1 MLAVAAN
8 PSSMLPR
15 ALSLLLLVAVGV
27 MAAQLTWQVLA
38 PDVRPPVTADIP
50 AADVSPAAPVSRES
64 PLAEAAEV
72 PLFGELGERAEP
84 EPVVAPDTRLRL
96 RLVGLVA
103 GDAPEQGKAIIAER
117 NDPERLYGVGD
128 AIAGSQARLH
138 RIHPD
143 RVILERD
150 GAYETLWLPRADGT
164 TGGGDNAAP
173 PADATPTAT
182 PAAEPSTGAD
192 EPRIQRSEW
201 LDDPERLMQA
211 VRASPVIQG
220 GALHGLEV
228 HPTRNAREFQQA
240 GLRPGDVIT
249 SVNGMPLSTI
259 DDTDQLLADL
269 AGQSQVNVVVE
280 REGQAL
286 PLSIQLID

>member
-1 MLAVAAN
+1 MLAIAAN
-8 PSSMLPR
+8 PPSILPR
-15 ALSLLLLVAVGV
+15 ALSLLLIVAAGV

-50 AADVSPAAPVSRES
+50 TAEVTPSEPVSRES
-64 PLAEAAEV
+64 PLAEVAEV
-72 PLFGELGERAEP
+72 PLFGELGERATP
-84 EPVVAPDTRLRL
+84 EPVVAPETRLRL

-117 NDPERLYGVGD
+117 DSPEQLYGVGD
-128 AIAGSQARLH
+128 AIAGGQARLH

-164 TGGGDNAAP
+164 TGGAAP
-173 PADATPTAT
+173 TFRAAPAATP
-182 PAAEPSTGAD
+182 STSAD
-192 EPRIQRSEW
+192 QPRIQRSEW
-201 LDDPERLMQA
+201 LEDPERLLQA
-211 VRASPVIQG
+211 VRARPVIQG
-220 GALHGLEV
+220 GMLHGLEV
-228 HPTRNAREFQQA
+228 RPTRNARQFQQA

-249 SVNGMPLSTI
+249 SVNGMPLSAI
-259 DDTDQLLADL
+259 ENTDQLFADL
-269 AGQSQVNVVVE
+269 GGQSQVSIVVE

>member
-1 MLAVAAN
+1 MLAIAAN
-8 PSSMLPR
+8 PPSMLPR
-15 ALSLLLLVAVGV
+15 ALTLLLIVAAGV

-38 PDVRPPVTADIP
+38 PDVRPPVTADISTAEVAP
-50 AADVSPAAPVSRES
+50 SEPVSQES
-64 PLAEAAEV
+64 PLARVAEM
-72 PLFGELGERAEP
+72 PLFGELGERATP
-84 EPVVAPDTRLRL
+84 EPVVAPETRLRL
-96 RLVGLVA
+96 RLLGLFA

-117 NDPERLYGVGD
+117 DSPEQLYGIGD
-128 AIAGSQARLH
+128 TIAGGQARLH

-164 TGGGDNAAP
+164 TNGTGDAAP
-173 PADATPTAT
+173 PARAT
-182 PAAEPSTGAD
+182 PAANTSGDAD

-201 LDDPERLMQA
+201 LEDPERLLQA
-211 VRASPVIQG
+211 VRARPVMQN

-228 HPTRNAREFQQA
+228 RPTRNARQFQQA

-249 SVNGMPLSTI
+249 SVNGMPLSSI
-259 DDTDQLLADL
+259 EDTDQLLADL
-269 AGQSQVNVVVE
+269 AGQSQVSIVVE

>member
-1 MLAVAAN
+1 MLAIAVN
-8 PSSMLPR
+8 PPSMLPR
-15 ALSLLLLVAVGV
+15 ALSLLLLVAVGL

-64 PLAEAAEV
+64 PLAEVAAV
-72 PLFGELGERAEP
+72 PLFGELGERAAP

-103 GDAPEQGKAIIAER
+103 GDAPEQGRAIIAER
-117 NDPERLYGVGD
+117 NNPEQLYGVGD
-128 AIAGSQARLH
+128 AIAGGQARLH

-164 TGGGDNAAP
+164 TGGGDSAAP
-173 PADATPTAT
+173 PARAA
-182 PAAEPSTGAD
+182 PAAAPSAGAD

-201 LDDPERLMQA
+201 LEDPERLLQA
-211 VRASPVIQG
+211 VRARPVIQG

-228 HPTRNAREFQQA
+228 RPTRNARQFQQA

-249 SVNGMPLSTI
+249 SVNGMPLSAI
-259 DDTDQLLADL
+259 QDTDQLFADL

>member
-1 MLAVAAN
+1 MLAIAAN
-8 PSSMLPR
+8 PPSMLPR
-15 ALSLLLLVAVGV
+15 ALSLLLIVAVGV

-50 AADVSPAAPVSRES
+50 TAEVTPSEPVSRES

-72 PLFGELGERAEP
+72 PLFGELGERATP
-84 EPVVAPDTRLRL
+84 EPVVAPETRLRL

-103 GDAPEQGKAIIAER
+103 GDAPEQGQAIIAER
-117 NDPERLYGVGD
+117 DSPEQLYGVGD
-128 AIAGSQARLH
+128 AIAGGQARLH

-164 TGGGDNAAP
+164 TGGTGGAAP
-173 PADATPTAT
+173 PVRAT
-182 PAAEPSTGAD
+182 PAAAPSASAD
-192 EPRIQRSEW
+192 QPRIQRSEW
-201 LDDPERLMQA
+201 LEDPERLLQA

-220 GALHGLEV
+220 GMLHGLEV
-228 HPTRNAREFQQA
+228 RPSRNARQFQQA

-249 SVNGMPLSTI
+249 SVNGMPLSAI
-259 DDTDQLLADL
+259 ENTDQLFADL
-269 AGQSQVNVVVE
+269 AGQSQVSIVVE

>member
-1 MLAVAAN
+1 MLAIAGN
-8 PSSMLPR
+8 PSSTLPR
-15 ALSLLLLVAVGV
+15 ALSLLLLVAAGV
-27 MAAQLTWQVLA
+27 MAAQLTWQVLD

-50 AADVSPAAPVSRES
+50 AAEVAPAEPVSQES
-64 PLAEAAEV
+64 PLAGVAEV
-72 PLFGELGERAEP
+72 PLFGALGERATP

-96 RLVGLVA
+96 RLIGLVA

-117 NDPERLYGVGD
+117 DSPEQLYGVGD
-128 AIAGSQARLH
+128 PVAGGQARLH
-138 RIHPD
+138 RIHRD

-164 TGGGDNAAP
+164 TSGQSRNGTAPTRPAPEAAP
-173 PADATPTAT
+173 SA
-182 PAAEPSTGAD
+182 SAD

-201 LDDPERLMQA
+201 LEDPERLLES
-211 VRASPVIQG
+211 VRARPVIQG

-228 HPTRNAREFQQA
+228 RPTRNARQFQQA

-249 SVNGMPLSTI
+249 SVNGMPLSAI
-259 DDTDQLLADL
+259 EDTDRLFADL
-269 AGQSQVNVVVE
+269 AGQSQVSIVVE